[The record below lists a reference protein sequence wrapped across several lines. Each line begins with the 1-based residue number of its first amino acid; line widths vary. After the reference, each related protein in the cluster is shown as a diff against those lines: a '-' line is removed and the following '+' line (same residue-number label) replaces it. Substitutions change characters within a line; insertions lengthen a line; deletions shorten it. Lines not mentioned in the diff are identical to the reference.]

1 MRNPIVAITLLIPFC
16 LGIGACANVETG
28 EYDEAIEH
36 VGESHDALMGD
47 ADADPPGDLAAP
59 PDLSCASYTC
69 TTKCGDQYEEFSYGH
84 TYHSCA
90 PGPAAA
96 IRDADAA
103 CEAESISS
111 GWEGEPPFF
120 AIGSVEKQADCTTDG
135 YPCPCDGAEPKL
147 RPEPAPAPVNIPKD

>member
-103 CEAESISS
+103 CEAE
-111 GWEGEPPFF
+111 GEEGEWEGEPDFH
-120 AIGSVEKQADCTTDG
+120 STTTSCTTDG
-135 YPCPCDGAEPKL
+135 YPCPCDGAEPELK
-147 RPEPAPAPVNIPKD
+147 PEPASEPAAAPGLDDDR